1 MLALMWLFE
10 IGGAMDISLMIW
22 AIVVLVFSVILH
34 EVSHGWIA
42 LKFGDRT
49 AEFAGRLTLNPIP
62 HLDLFGS
69 IILPAILI
77 FTGSPIMLGWAKPV
91 PVNPDNFRNYRWGT
105 FWVSIA
111 GIATNLCLALV
122 FGLAIRLLVTFGMI
136 DVSGSE
142 PGRLFAMLCLPVIIN
157 LFLAVFN
164 LVPIPPL
171 DGFNVFASLF
181 GVIEKAQAAIARF
194 GLAWFVVLFV
204 LLWVSPII
212 SIMTNVVFFL
222 GGIITGI

>member
-10 IGGAMDISLMIW
+10 IGGAMDTPLMIW

-34 EVSHGWIA
+34 EVAHGWIA

-77 FTGSPIMLGWAKPV
+77 FTGSPVMLGWAKPV

>member
-1 MLALMWLFE
+1 
-10 IGGAMDISLMIW
+10 MDISLMIW

>member
-49 AEFAGRLTLNPIP
+49 AGFAGRLTLNPIP

>member
-1 MLALMWLFE
+1 
-10 IGGAMDISLMIW
+10 MDTPLMIW

-34 EVSHGWIA
+34 EVAHGWIA

-77 FTGSPIMLGWAKPV
+77 FTGSPVMLGWAKPV

-105 FWVSIA
+105 FWVSVA

-122 FGLAIRLLVTFGMI
+122 FGLAIRLLVAFGMI

-164 LVPIPPL
+164 LIPIPPL

-204 LLWVSPII
+204 LLLVSPII
-212 SIMTNVVFFL
+212 NIMANVVFFL
-222 GGIITGI
+222 GGIITGL

>member
-222 GGIITGI
+222 GGIITGL

>member
-10 IGGAMDISLMIW
+10 IGGAMDTPLMIW